1 VTEAGPGLLSLP
13 WRTGR
18 HLGRTIYARLGAEA
32 SDDDPVLGMMDS
44 RELAEE
50 ACAAHNAKIL
60 HAAIGEG
67 IEAAGRG
74 ETSDLGSFARY
85 GGEDGA

>member
-1 VTEAGPGLLSLP
+1 MIEVGPDLLSLP

-18 HLGRTIYARLGAEA
+18 HLGRTVYARLGPQA

-50 ACAAHNAKIL
+50 ACEAHNYRL
-60 HAAIGEG
+60 MMR
-67 IEAAGRG
+67 RG
-74 ETSDLGSFARY
+74 LP
-85 GGEDGA
+85 GGMHPVT